1 MEIIGR
7 LTANATVKTVK
18 DERQVV
24 NFDIAMNDSYKTRD
38 GEKKKVTTYVQ
49 CAYWLTPKIA
59 EQLTKGSIVSLFGRI
74 GINAYTNMNGD
85 AKASLTFHVNNI
97 KFISKYRGDEAQE
110 QNGYATAAVPAPE
123 TKDDLPF

>member
-24 NFDIAMNDSYKTRD
+24 NFDIAMNDSYKTKD

-97 KFISKYRGDEAQE
+97 KFISKYKWDEAQE
-110 QNGYATAAVPAPE
+110 QNGYATAAVTAPE